1 LVTRN
6 YELLFI
12 VSPELTEE
20 SLEALLNRVQNYLLE
35 AGAAISEFR
44 NWGTRRLAYTI
55 KGFRDGRYYLARF
68 AMPTSTIKDFE
79 RRLLLLEGV
88 LRELIILVEDAPE
101 GETVAVTPAEI
112 TPAEITP
119 AEVAPAAEPEVEP
132 ADVATA
138 EPEELGETL

>member
-1 LVTRN
+1 MVTRS

-35 AGAAISEFR
+35 AGAAVAEFR
-44 NWGTRRLAYTI
+44 NWGMRRLAYSI
-55 KGFRDGRYYLARF
+55 KGFREGRYYLARF
-68 AMPTSTIKDFE
+68 VMPTNTIKDFE

-101 GETVAVTPAEI
+101 GETTEIAE
-112 TPAEITP
+112 TALAT
-119 AEVAPAAEPEVEP
+119 EPGVEP
-132 ADVATA
+132 TDVEAV

>member
-1 LVTRN
+1 MVTRN

-112 TPAEITP
+112 TPAE
-119 AEVAPAAEPEVEP
+119 VAPAAEPEAEP